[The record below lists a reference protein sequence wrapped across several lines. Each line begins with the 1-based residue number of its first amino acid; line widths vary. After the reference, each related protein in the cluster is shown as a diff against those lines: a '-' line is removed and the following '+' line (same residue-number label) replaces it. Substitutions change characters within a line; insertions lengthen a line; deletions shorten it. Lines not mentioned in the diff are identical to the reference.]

1 MAGTALVVS
10 TFSVLAFEIDNDGV
24 VGDPLNLRLDGIQKN
39 KTITAFLTRPD
50 QSVLRWA
57 FPTDQWGVLEASIAG
72 NFLQSAGYYQLSING
87 IQQEFKRTSAPLS
100 TGRSRVEFVPSAEDT
115 AEKKYFSVQL
125 VDRYGNPVVGSEVQ
139 AFSSRSKD
147 QVTLTPDP
155 QFPQRWKGAVVGGD
169 SGSATITVMA
179 DGKFLL
185 SRPTVSFQDSFY
197 GVGQGDIGS
206 FLQAQLFDDQGSS
219 AADYIT
225 IEDFPTSLELGE
237 FATFTV
243 TMHTDQGSVATGYEG
258 RIRFTSS
265 DDQAELPADFQF
277 TENNRGQ
284 HIFSL
289 AVSFSTPGVQTLGV
303 HAVEDHTIFGEI
315 SVTVKDASGALTSGS
330 GNDSDSSDGSGDSN
344 SGSGSGDGSSSSSG
358 SSGSGSSGGSSDSG
372 DGSSGS
378 GDGSSSSS
386 GSSGSG
392 SSGGSSDSGDGSSGS
407 GDGSS
412 SSSGSSGSGS
422 SGGSS
427 DSGDGSSGSGDGSS
441 SSSGS
446 SGSGSSGGSSDS
458 GDGSDDNDDS
468 PIKISTPLAGAYRD
482 RQIVVSGSALGFPYV
497 QISNGVVTLSDKVPV
512 DSAGHFIFET
522 PALAD
527 GKHVLEVS
535 DLTGNIISAP
545 VIIQIDNTPPV
556 AVSATIKPRTTVS
569 PKQVVQLDI
578 TANET
583 LSKAVCYLNDSPLSL
598 KEKDD
603 GSFTG
608 LITTPSTCGVY
619 PLECRLQDLL
629 GNELQEPSVEV
640 ITVCD
645 PSKDLDGDGIPD
657 DAEVSKDEDQDGVG
671 DEQESNLKDDD
682 KDGISNQKDPD
693 NDSDGGGVTN
703 EEEKKAGTNPLDPG
717 DDVLSK
723 NIPPTAISNPIA
735 VPEGNQVTIFWS
747 PADDDEAV
755 DHYRIRFGISPDQLE
770 QEQQTP
776 DNRTQ
781 WFITG
786 LMNDVKYYF
795 QVFAVD
801 TDAEEGPGSR
811 ILEVTPGEAPIT
823 VEPEVAAQEAEVST
837 TGPGQSGLIALLSFL
852 LVGSWWLLSR
862 R

>member
-1 MAGTALVVS
+1 M
-10 TFSVLAFEIDNDGV
+10 
-24 VGDPLNLRLDGIQKN
+24 
-39 KTITAFLTRPD
+39 
-50 QSVLRWA
+50 
-57 FPTDQWGVLEASIAG
+57 
-72 NFLQSAGYYQLSING
+72 
-87 IQQEFKRTSAPLS
+87 
-100 TGRSRVEFVPSAEDT
+100 
-115 AEKKYFSVQL
+115 
-125 VDRYGNPVVGSEVQ
+125 
-139 AFSSRSKD
+139 
-147 QVTLTPDP
+147 
-155 QFPQRWKGAVVGGD
+155 
-169 SGSATITVMA
+169 
-179 DGKFLL
+179 
-185 SRPTVSFQDSFY
+185 
-197 GVGQGDIGS
+197 
-206 FLQAQLFDDQGSS
+206 
-219 AADYIT
+219 
-225 IEDFPTSLELGE
+225 
-237 FATFTV
+237 
-243 TMHTDQGSVATGYEG
+243 
-258 RIRFTSS
+258 
-265 DDQAELPADFQF
+265 
-277 TENNRGQ
+277 
-284 HIFSL
+284 
-289 AVSFSTPGVQTLGV
+289 
-303 HAVEDHTIFGEI
+303 
-315 SVTVKDASGALTSGS
+315 
-330 GNDSDSSDGSGDSN
+330 
-344 SGSGSGDGSSSSSG
+344 
-358 SSGSGSSGGSSDSG
+358 
-372 DGSSGS
+372 
-378 GDGSSSSS
+378 
-386 GSSGSG
+386 
-392 SSGGSSDSGDGSSGS
+392 
-407 GDGSS
+407 
-412 SSSGSSGSGS
+412 
-422 SGGSS
+422 
-427 DSGDGSSGSGDGSS
+427 
-441 SSSGS
+441 
-446 SGSGSSGGSSDS
+446 
-458 GDGSDDNDDS
+458 
-468 PIKISTPLAGAYRD
+468 
-482 RQIVVSGSALGFPYV
+482 

-535 DLTGNIISAP
+535 DLTGNIVSAP

-569 PKQVVQLDI
+569 PKQVVQLNL

-723 NIPPTAISNPIA
+723 NIPPTAISNPVA
-735 VPEGNQVTIFWS
+735 VPKGNQVTIFWS

-801 TDAEEGPGSR
+801 TDLAEGPGSR

-837 TGPGQSGLIALLSFL
+837 TGPGQAGLIALLSFL

>member
-24 VGDPLNLRLDGIQKN
+24 VGDPLNLRLDGLQKN
-39 KTITAFLTRPD
+39 KTIASFLTRPD
-50 QSVLRWA
+50 QSVLRWDLR
-57 FPTDQWGVLEASIAG
+57 TDQWGVLEASIAG

-100 TGRSRVEFVPSAEDT
+100 TVRSRVEFMPSAEDI

-139 AFSSRSKD
+139 AFSSRAEDK
-147 QVTLTPDP
+147 VTLTPDP
-155 QFPQRWKGAVVGGD
+155 QFPQRWKGSVVGGD
-169 SGSATITVMA
+169 SGSAIITVIA

-277 TENNRGQ
+277 TESNRGQ
-284 HIFSL
+284 HTFSL

-315 SVTVKDASGALTSGS
+315 SVTVKDASGALTSGN
-330 GNDSDSSDGSGDSN
+330 GNDSDSSDGGGDSYE
-344 SGSGSGDGSSSSSG
+344 SSGSGDDSSDGNNSSG
-358 SSGSGSSGGSSDSG
+358 DDSTDPGETSDSG
-372 DGSSGS
+372 GDAGNDSSGS
-378 GDGSSSSS
+378 GDGSSDGNN
-386 GSSGSG
+386 GSR
-392 SSGGSSDSGDGSSGS
+392 DNATN
-407 GDGSS
+407 
-412 SSSGSSGSGS
+412 
-422 SGGSS
+422 
-427 DSGDGSSGSGDGSS
+427 
-441 SSSGS
+441 
-446 SGSGSSGGSSDS
+446 
-458 GDGSDDNDDS
+458 NDDS
-468 PIKISTPLAGAYRD
+468 PIKISTPLEGAYRD

-497 QISNGVVTLSDKVPV
+497 QISNGVVTLSDKVAV

-535 DLTGNIISAP
+535 DLTGNIVSAP

-569 PKQVVQLDI
+569 PKQVVQLDL

-608 LITTPSTCGVY
+608 LITTPTTCGVY

-693 NDSDGGGVTN
+693 NDSDGGGVSN

-723 NIPPTAISNPIA
+723 NIPPTAISNPVA
-735 VPEGNQVTIFWS
+735 VPKGNQVTIFWS
-747 PADDDEAV
+747 PADDDDAV
-755 DHYRIRFGISPDQLE
+755 DHYRIRFGISPDRLE

-801 TDAEEGPGSR
+801 TDLEEGPGSR

-837 TGPGQSGLIALLSFL
+837 TGPGQTGLIALLSFL